1 MQTIKTPTVKVW
13 DIAVRLCHWGLALCI
28 LANLTFV
35 EEGDDIHQYI
45 GYSAAGIVAFRFIW
59 GFVGTRYARFSD
71 FFPTPKRLITHSKQ
85 LINRQADTHLGHNP
99 FGALMMFALWSVV
112 IGLGVT
118 GYLMGTEQFWGDE
131 RLEEIHELLA
141 NSLIPLIALHVI
153 SAVAMS
159 FISKN
164 NLIAA
169 MITGNKKLPNDH
181 AQS

>member
-1 MQTIKTPTVKVW
+1 
-13 DIAVRLCHWGLALCI
+13 
-28 LANLTFV
+28 
-35 EEGDDIHQYI
+35 
-45 GYSAAGIVAFRFIW
+45 
-59 GFVGTRYARFSD
+59 
-71 FFPTPKRLITHSKQ
+71 
-85 LINRQADTHLGHNP
+85 
-99 FGALMMFALWSVV
+99 MMFALWSVV